1 MSTSIVGHI
10 ARAYL
15 GGGSRGSRS
24 RRHSHTGGAG
34 GTAHVNA
41 QAPARH
47 PVLPFG
53 AGPVLYVAGL
63 AGNYWLLTSTLD
75 RAIGCLVVLA
85 AGAVLGGV
93 TWNYA
98 HARTTFQRWHATIT
112 PALFGTLLAFPLV
125 AGFGKRSF
133 LFLTVWGLT
142 LAGSWVVWGSRS
154 VRGDGQDTHTQA
166 VKEPKLSEL
175 LGLGGVV
182 VSKVEL
188 HGTPGKRPVRSTGRM
203 TLPAPRGYKDIAG
216 AREAIQNTAEASHVR
231 VAPVPEHPRSADVTV
246 VLKDMLRD
254 PIRYVPP
261 RGPNTSIAQPLR
273 VGVRQDGTQE
283 ELLLLTGQGAARG
296 LVAGCA
302 GSGKSRLLWMIL
314 AEAAWCTDVVW
325 WIVDVAKSGQTVGPA
340 RSMFDWVASTEEQA
354 AGLLSA
360 VEALITERSAMLGD
374 DQAWH
379 PLCGFPFLV
388 VWIEE
393 AAGVASDKSMAKQIK
408 RLSERARSTGV
419 GLWLSMQ
426 RPSQRNIDTDARAQF
441 TSTFCFGTD
450 DDYTGKMVLN
460 PATIAAGAN
469 PQEYADTRPGLHW
482 HEGPGADRL
491 VWSEACR
498 TYRIEPAELRQIVA
512 ASDGS
517 RARLDSRSVA
527 AAGEAYACRND
538 STRPSSPSPAASAA
552 PHASDFTVVSDEAAD
567 GVEDVKVTVEV
578 IEPTSVQSATE
589 IGDEI
594 LDELGA
600 GVHSTGAFVERWESR
615 TGTSRRRADDYLKSS
630 PRVEKAGRGAW
641 NVRPRV

>member
-15 GGGSRGSRS
+15 GGAGGS
-24 RRHSHTGGAG
+24 RRHSHARGAG
-34 GTAHVNA
+34 STAHVNA

-47 PVLPFG
+47 PVLPFV

-63 AGNYWLLTSTLD
+63 AGNYWLLASTLD
-75 RAIGCLVVLA
+75 RALGCLVVLA

-98 HARTTFQRWHATIT
+98 HARTTFQRWHTTIT

-154 VRGDGQDTHTQA
+154 VRGDGQDVHAQ
-166 VKEPKLSEL
+166 VVEEPKLSEL

-203 TLPAPRGYKDIAG
+203 TVPAPRGYKDIAG
-216 AREAIQNTAEASHVR
+216 AREAIQNTAGASHVR

-261 RGPNTSIAQPLR
+261 CGPNTSISKPLR

-379 PLCGFPFLV
+379 PRCGFPFLV

-450 DDYTGKMVLN
+450 DEYTGKMVLN

-498 TYRIEPAELRQIVA
+498 TYRIDPPELRQIVA

-517 RARLDSRSVA
+517 RAQLDSRSVA
-527 AAGEAYACRND
+527 AAGEAYARRND
-538 STRPSSPSPAASAA
+538 SPASPTSSAPAA
-552 PHASDFTVVSDEAAD
+552 PHASDFTVVSDEAPD

-630 PRVEKAGRGAW
+630 PRVEKAGRGTW